1 MGNVRFA
8 EVEYSQNAKLCKSLK
23 VRKLPTV
30 HYYKRGGGK
39 LSELTCKPSQF
50 QLAIDEMNRL
60 LDGSDTDD
68 DVENTIMGSKL
79 EDVEEV
85 TVPRNIN
92 DGSKNITSSSFD
104 EALEN
109 LSQEIMKTIQSNQT
123 TSGGKEKNSWFR
135 F

>member
-23 VRKLPTV
+23 VKKLPTV

-60 LDGSDTDD
+60 LDGSDAD
-68 DVENTIMGSKL
+68 DVDNTI
-79 EDVEEV
+79 EDSSVDIGEEV
-85 TVPRNIN
+85 TVPRNMS

-109 LSQEIMKTIQSNQT
+109 LSQEIMKTIQSNHT